1 MSRGRDFWG
10 KFSLPGFLFSPQ
22 NHVMSMVLSIL
33 DALTIIFFALKML
46 KCGCDLYEAEY
57 KGHKIESLH

>member
-1 MSRGRDFWG
+1 MSRWRDFWG

-33 DALTIIFFALKML
+33 EALTIIFFALKML